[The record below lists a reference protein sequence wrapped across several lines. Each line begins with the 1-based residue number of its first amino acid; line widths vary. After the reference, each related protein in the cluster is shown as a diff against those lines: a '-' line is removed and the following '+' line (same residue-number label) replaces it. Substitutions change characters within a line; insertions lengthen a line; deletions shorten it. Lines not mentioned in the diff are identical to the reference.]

1 MKKSVVISD
10 KETMGG
16 TPVIKGT
23 RVPSEFLFEYLER
36 GKSIKDFIK
45 SYPTVKKKQA
55 IEVIKLAE
63 KLILRGEE

>member
-10 KETMGG
+10 KEIMGG
-16 TPVIKGT
+16 TPVFKGT
-23 RVPSEFLFEYLER
+23 RVPSEYLFEYLER

-45 SYPTVKKKQA
+45 SFPTVKKKQA

-63 KLILRGEE
+63 KLLFNREV